1 MTKIAATPRTGPDSR
16 FRPRR
21 LQNAN
26 GELLV
31 LAGNGTL
38 ERRDANGVMLQRWSP
53 EDAGWADQA
62 IRLGLHASPTTVAP
76 SGRFVPDSKPAA

>member
-1 MTKIAATPRTGPDSR
+1 MTKIVATTRQGQDSR

-21 LQNAN
+21 LQSAN

-38 ERRDANGVMLQRWSP
+38 ERRDANGVTIQRWAP
-53 EDAGWADQA
+53 DDAGWADQA
-62 IRLGLHASPTTVAP
+62 IRLGLHQSPTTVAP
-76 SGRFVPDSKPAA
+76 SGRYVPDSKPSA